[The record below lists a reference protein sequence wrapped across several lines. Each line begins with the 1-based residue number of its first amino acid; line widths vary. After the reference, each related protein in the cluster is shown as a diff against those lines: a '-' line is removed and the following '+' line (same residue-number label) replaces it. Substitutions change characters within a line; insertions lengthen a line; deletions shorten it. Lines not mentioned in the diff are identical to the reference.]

1 MNYEQYLR
9 IFRIIDEILWGII
22 GETDGDGEL
31 VPFDK
36 RLSNLRT
43 NCEQAKKIISEYLDR
58 NSEMIAGLVTS
69 EAFRRF
75 PAPTTQSSPQ
85 TTELLL
91 PLLSA
96 IAAQRWVSEAV
107 QASDVPAE

>member
-1 MNYEQYLR
+1 MTYEQYLR
-9 IFRIIDEILWGII
+9 IFRIIDEILWEII

-36 RLSNLRT
+36 RLSSLRT

-58 NSEMIAGLVTS
+58 SSEMMAELVTS
-69 EAFRRF
+69 EAFQRF
-75 PAPTTQSSPQ
+75 PAPTMQSSPQ

-91 PLLSA
+91 TLLSA

>member
-1 MNYEQYLR
+1 MTYEQYLR
-9 IFRIIDEILWGII
+9 IFRIIDEILWEII

-36 RLSNLRT
+36 RLSSLRT

-58 NSEMIAGLVTS
+58 SSEMMAELVTS

-85 TTELLL
+85 TTGLLL

-107 QASDVPAE
+107 QASDDPAE